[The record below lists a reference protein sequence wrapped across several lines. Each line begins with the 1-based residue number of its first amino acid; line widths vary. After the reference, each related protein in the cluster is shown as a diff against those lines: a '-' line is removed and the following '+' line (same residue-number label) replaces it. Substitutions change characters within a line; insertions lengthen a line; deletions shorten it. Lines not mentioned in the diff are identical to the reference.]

1 MRRIQRVVFSL
12 LLLSSTAI
20 SMSYAVPEK
29 FGVEISNRTVT
40 AIKDILADPKSY
52 EGKLVTIEGKIAN
65 ECMSG
70 CWFDVKVVQGNA
82 VMYVDIGKSGF
93 AIPQYVGKKVL
104 VEGTVAI
111 TLSGPMIEGRG
122 VEVQ

>member
-1 MRRIQRVVFSL
+1 MRRMRKAVFSML
-12 LLLSSTAI
+12 VLSLAI
-20 SMSYAVPEK
+20 TRMSYAAPEK
-29 FGVEISNRTVT
+29 FGVEISNRQVT
-40 AIKDILADPKSY
+40 AIKDILANPKSY

-65 ECMSG
+65 ECTSG
-70 CWFDVKVVQGNA
+70 CWFYVKVAQGNA

-104 VEGTVAI
+104 LEGTVVI
-111 TLSGPMIEGRG
+111 TLSGPMIQGRG